1 MAASSPMT
9 RKRTATRRR
18 ATRRSR
24 WLVSATLGL
33 LAAAATTQSLPLQA
47 QDEWVHWGRDAGNQR
62 HSPLTQI
69 DVDNVATLVPA
80 WRYEM
85 TKAGVPSRPAQSTPL
100 MVDGVL
106 YLSFPYYR
114 VVALEP
120 ETGEEIWEYTAPGDW
135 NSPEHQLHWTGGSM
149 RGLAYWE
156 GDDTI
161 PPQIVFGT
169 EEGELISL
177 NAATGLPNPRFGN
190 DGFVDMKTPDVMNG
204 FPNMHYG
211 ISSGVAIWKHLVF
224 TGVHNA
230 DETGSKG
237 PAGDTR
243 AWDLR
248 TGELVWTFHTVP
260 HPGEFGNETW
270 LDDSWLNVSGANTW
284 SFFTIDEERGI
295 LYMPLGSAH
304 NDFYGHDRPG
314 DNLFSDSIVAVD
326 ALTGERL
333 WHFQAVHH
341 DLWDLDMPAPPI
353 LFDVER
359 DGETIPAVGVMTK
372 YPVLFIFNRVT
383 GEPIYEIEERPVPAG
398 NMPGEYYSPT
408 QPFPVKPPPIGRID
422 FTMDEIA
429 TVTPEHTAACRELL
443 MQYDGGRNRGP
454 YTPPSEEGAL
464 VFPSTGGGT
473 EFTGG
478 TFDPSLG
485 YYIINYADTGHIS
498 QLVKVEDDGPWTALV
513 AGGYVNSGGGRSRSP
528 RLCGSSRV
536 APDLLARRHPAVRQR
551 LALLAAALVEA
562 GRRGRQQRRDRLDD
576 PVRHRGRRT
585 ARREHGRPELSEGR
599 ADLYRQRPALHRR
612 GHRSTVPRLRD
623 EDRARAVEF
632 RDRAVDQRLQP
643 HHLPG
648 R

>member
-1 MAASSPMT
+1 MATSIPT
-9 RKRTATRRR
+9 THHR
-18 ATRRSR
+18 AARRSP
-24 WLVSATLGL
+24 WLPIVPLTILATF
-33 LAAAATTQSLPLQA
+33 LAAQPLHA
-47 QDEWVHWGRDAGNQR
+47 QDDWQHWGRDAGNQR

-69 DVDNVATLVPA
+69 DVDNVSTLVPA

-85 TKAGVPSRPAQSTPL
+85 TKVGVPSRPSQSTPL

-156 GDDTI
+156 GDDRT
-161 PPQIVFGT
+161 PPQIIFGT

-177 NAATGLPNPRFGN
+177 NAATGLPNPRFGS
-190 DGFVDMKTPDVMNG
+190 DGFVDLKTPDVMNG

-211 ISSGVAIWKHLVF
+211 ISSGVAVWKHLVF

-260 HPGEFGNETW
+260 HPGEFGNDTW
-270 LDDSWLNVSGANTW
+270 LDDSWRNVSGANTW
-284 SFFTIDEERGI
+284 SFFTIDAERGI

-304 NDFYGHDRPG
+304 NDFYGMDRPG

-383 GEPIYEIEERPVPAG
+383 GEPIYEIEERPVPRG

-408 QPFPVKPPPIGRID
+408 QPFPVKPPPFGRID
-422 FTMDEIA
+422 FTMDDIA

-443 MQYDGGRNRGP
+443 MRFDGRAQPRPLHAALRGGRARVPVDRRRDGVHRRDLR
-454 YTPPSEEGAL
+454 SE
-464 VFPSTGGGT
+464 
-473 EFTGG
+473 
-478 TFDPSLG
+478 
-485 YYIINYADTGHIS
+485 
-498 QLVKVEDDGPWTALV
+498 
-513 AGGYVNSGGGRSRSP
+513 P
-528 RLCGSSRV
+528 RLTTSSTTPTPATSASSSRWRTIPIAAV
-536 APDLLARRHPAVRQR
+536 TWVLPSRARIYWHVVTRPSVNGWP
-551 LALLAAALVEA
+551 LLAARPGRGWSRWTSTPARSPGRFPFGTVEGA
-562 GRRGRQQRRDRLDD
+562 PPGVNTGAPNSQKGG
-576 PVRHRGRRT
+576 PTSNRGRR
-585 ARREHGRPELSEGR
+585 
-599 ADLYRQRPALHRR
+599 ALHRR
-612 GHRSTVPRLRD
+612 G
-623 EDRARAVEF
+623 
-632 RDRAVDQRLQP
+632 QRRGGSAP
-643 HHLPG
+643 TRRRPG
-648 R
+648 ASCGASRPSR

>member
-1 MAASSPMT
+1 MATSLLTSVHRAARRSPRLPLMT
-9 RKRTATRRR
+9 LALLTATL
-18 ATRRSR
+18 AT
-24 WLVSATLGL
+24 
-33 LAAAATTQSLPLQA
+33 QPLHA
-47 QDEWVHWGRDAGNQR
+47 QDDWRHWGRDAGNQR

-69 DVDNVATLVPA
+69 DVDNVSTLVPA

-85 TKAGVPSRPAQSTPL
+85 TKVGVPSRPSQSTPL
-100 MVDGVL
+100 LVDGVL

-120 ETGEEIWEYTAPGDW
+120 ETGDEIWEYTAPGDW

-156 GDDTI
+156 GDDRT

-177 NAATGLPNPRFGN
+177 NAATGLPNPRFGS
-190 DGFVDMKTPDVMNG
+190 DGFVDLKTPDVMNG

-237 PAGDTR
+237 PAGDVR
-243 AWDLR
+243 AWNLR
-248 TGELVWTFHTVP
+248 TGDLVWTFHTVP
-260 HPGEFGNETW
+260 RPGEFGNDTW
-270 LDDSWLNVSGANTW
+270 LDDSWRGVSGANTW

-304 NDFYGHDRPG
+304 NDFYGMDRPG
-314 DNLFSDSIVAVD
+314 DNLFANSIVAVD
-326 ALTGERL
+326 AMTGERL

-359 DGETIPAVGVMTK
+359 DGETIPAVGVVTK

-408 QPFPVKPPPIGRID
+408 QPFPVKPPPFGRID

-454 YTPPSEEGAL
+454 YTPPSAEGAL

-498 QLVKVEDDGPWTALV
+498 QLVKVEDDPDRRSYVGPPESRRIYWHVVTRPSVNGWPCWQPPWSRLV
-513 AGGYVNSGGGRSRSP
+513 AVDVNSGEIAWQIPFGTVEGAPPGLLTGAPNSQKGGPTSTAGGVLFIGGASDRRFRAYETKTGRELWSVETEQMISGANPITYLGRD
-528 RLCGSSRV
+528 GKQYV
-536 APDLLARRHPAVRQR
+536 AVAAGTTLLSY
-551 LALLAAALVEA
+551 
-562 GRRGRQQRRDRLDD
+562 
-576 PVRHRGRRT
+576 T
-585 ARREHGRPELSEGR
+585 
-599 ADLYRQRPALHRR
+599 
-612 GHRSTVPRLRD
+612 
-623 EDRARAVEF
+623 
-632 RDRAVDQRLQP
+632 
-643 HHLPG
+643 LP
-648 R
+648 